1 MSQKMIC
8 LLRHAEPLHEEGS
21 LTAKG
26 RKQAASLNLP
36 LFDETYSSPALRSWE
51 TAQIVNKKGRVII
64 IPELYYQVFELS
76 HSVVDNISKIIKAS
90 PASTILIV
98 SHAGVSNKMAEAL
111 FPQHVSYFQRS
122 LKHAE
127 GFLCTEET
135 CLFVTPSP

>member
-8 LLRHAEPLHEEGS
+8 FLRHAEPSCEEGS

-26 RKQAASLNLP
+26 RKQAASLDLP
-36 LFDETYSSPALRSWE
+36 RFDETYSSPALRSQE
-51 TAQIVNKKGRVII
+51 TAKIVNKQDPVII

-76 HSVVDNISKIIKAS
+76 YSVVDSISKIIKAS
-90 PASTILIV
+90 SASTILIV
-98 SHAGVSNKMAEAL
+98 SHAGVSNKMAEAF

-127 GFLCTEET
+127 GFLCSEET
-135 CLFVTPSP
+135 CLFVTPSS